1 MLLCFCYIWPSW
13 AKSWNGHTRPYLL
26 RKELLRQTK
35 RISFKVS
42 AVNFVR
48 ATDEIT
54 VKKPYSIQDHNRS
67 NVEGKQITGVMDE
80 TASSFFMNLRPK
92 RLLIWL
98 GATTSLWYLRPFFGV
113 LFGTFVLSYV
123 ANSFVSWSQKIS
135 KQRFPRRW
143 AVLFFYAMIISVI
156 SSFSLLTVPRVIKE
170 GQYFIRTIESANPYV
185 FIADSI
191 RKSVGDDLSS
201 KLESL
206 LIGPSELFS
215 NELEKPLYSSEEE
228 ATTESKRDKK
238 AVSGYKKAGA
248 ILNDKALVEKKLS
261 VSSTDAWTEE
271 RSRRLGILLQKSVKH
286 HVAAAVSLTTK
297 ILRESTKI
305 LFKALVSL
313 VFSFLIVWDLPKIAR
328 GVGSLKRSKIGPAFM
343 EVAPHIGEFGV
354 IFGKSFEAQLIIA
367 LSNTT
372 LTSLGLMFLRIP
384 GIGFLSFIVLICSF
398 IPVVGVFI
406 STFPMIVVAISEYG
420 IQKMASVV
428 SMVIIVHLIEAYV
441 LNPQIYSVHLKL
453 QPLLVLIV
461 LYISEHIAGV
471 SGLILGVPLLVYIL
485 RLLECP
491 QEEDSH
497 FPQNEK

>member
-1 MLLCFCYIWPSW
+1 MSLCYCSC
-13 AKSWNGHTRPYLL
+13 ATSCHGQRPYRL
-26 RKELLRQTK
+26 RKKLLKQCK
-35 RISFKVS
+35 RAAYQVATI
-42 AVNFVR
+42 NLVR
-48 ATDEIT
+48 AMDEIT
-54 VKKPYSIQDHNRS
+54 IKKQYSLQDSSHS
-67 NVEGKQITGVMDE
+67 EVEEKQRVGAMDE
-80 TASSFFMNLRPK
+80 TALSFFINLRPK

-98 GATTSLWYLRPFFGV
+98 GMVASLWYLRPFFGV
-113 LFGTFVLSYV
+113 LFGTFVLSYL
-123 ANSFVSWSQKIS
+123 ANSFVSWSQKTS
-135 KQRFPRRW
+135 KYRLPRRW

-206 LIGPSELFS
+206 LIGPSQISS
-215 NELEKPLYSSEEE
+215 NELEKPSYSSEEE
-228 ATTESKRDKK
+228 YPTELKRDSKTTAGYNK
-238 AVSGYKKAGA
+238 ARVNLHEKTS
-248 ILNDKALVEKKLS
+248 VEKSS
-261 VSSTDAWTEE
+261 VSSSDAWTEE

-328 GVGSLKRSKIGPAFM
+328 GVNSLKRSKIGPAFM

-372 LTSLGLMFLRIP
+372 LTSLGLMCLRIP
-384 GIGFLSFIVLICSF
+384 GVGFLSFIVLIGSF

-453 QPLLVLIV
+453 HPLLVLIV
-461 LYISEHIAGV
+461 LYISEHVAGV
-471 SGLILGVPLLVYIL
+471 SGLILGVPVLVYLL
-485 RLLECP
+485 RWLDC
-491 QEEDSH
+491 QED
-497 FPQNEK
+497 EKSTIHIPVDQ